1 MEKLTVLQF
10 LCSQFGWQGGT
21 LHQAIQELKDRCN
34 SDLGYFNKGVIRITW
49 QECLKEN
56 RISRYTTIFLSV
68 AQRAACFEMKQLKL
82 YRT

>member
-21 LHQAIQELKDRCN
+21 IHQAIQELKDRCN
-34 SDLGYFNKGVIRITW
+34 SELGYFNKGVIRITW

-56 RISRYTTIFLSV
+56 IVDIDTAGYKEVESI
-68 AQRAACFEMKQLKL
+68 LK
-82 YRT
+82 

>member
-21 LHQAIQELKDRCN
+21 IHQALQELKNRCN
-34 SDLGYFNKGVIRITW
+34 SELGYFNKGVIRITR

-56 RISRYTTIFLSV
+56 VIDTKTAGYKE
-68 AQRAACFEMKQLKL
+68 FENILK
-82 YRT
+82 